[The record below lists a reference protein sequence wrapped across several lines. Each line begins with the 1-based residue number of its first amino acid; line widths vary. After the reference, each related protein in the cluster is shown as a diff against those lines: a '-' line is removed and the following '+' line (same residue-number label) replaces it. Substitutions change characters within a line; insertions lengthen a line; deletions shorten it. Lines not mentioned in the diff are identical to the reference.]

1 MNTSKNSYTVIYV
14 AVMVALVAVILS
26 VTALSLKP
34 RQDANVRVE
43 KMGDILRS
51 IGLADK
57 NKVKKAPDKNAYIEA
72 EYNKYI
78 VNAYTVN
85 TQGDVTTGTDAFAI
99 ALDMKS
105 EYEKPASERDLP
117 VFEAKMDDGTTY
129 YIIPVYG
136 SGLWGPVWGNV
147 ALAADFETIYGVTF
161 DHKGETPGL
170 GAEITTPA
178 FTGQFKEKT
187 IYSGTDLV
195 AITVMKGEGSS
206 AGNPNA
212 VDAITGG
219 TITSRGVEKMLKD
232 NLAGYA
238 AYFAKMR
245 TMSLSAQGAE

>member
-34 RQDANVRVE
+34 KQDENVRVE

-51 IGLADK
+51 IGKGGAGA
-57 NKVKKAPDKNAYIEA
+57 NIEA

-78 VNAYTVN
+78 VNAYTVDD
-85 TQGDVTTGTDAFAI
+85 QGNIEEGTDAFAI
-99 ALDMKS
+99 ALDLES
-105 EYEKPASERDLP
+105 EYEKPATERNLP
-117 VFEAKMDDGTTY
+117 VFEARLDDGTTY
-129 YIIPVYG
+129 YIIPVSG

-147 ALAADFETIYGVTF
+147 ALEADFDTIYGVTF
-161 DHKGETPGL
+161 GHKGETPGL

-187 IYSGTDLV
+187 IYAGTNLV
-195 AITVMKGEGSS
+195 AITVLKGAGSS

-219 TITSRGVEKMLKD
+219 TITSRGVEAMLKE

-238 AYFAKMR
+238 AYFNKMR
-245 TMSLSAQGAE
+245 MSNLVP

>member
-34 RQDANVRVE
+34 KQDANVRVE

-51 IGLADK
+51 IGKGGAGA
-57 NKVKKAPDKNAYIEA
+57 NIEA

-105 EYEKPASERDLP
+105 EYEKPASERNLP
-117 VFEAKMDDGTTY
+117 VFEAKLDNGTTY
-129 YIIPVYG
+129 YIIPVFG

-147 ALAADFETIYGVTF
+147 ALAADFDTIYGVTF
-161 DHKGETPGL
+161 GHQGETPGL
-170 GAEITTPA
+170 GAEITTPG
-178 FTGQFKEKT
+178 FTGQFKDKT
-187 IYSGTDLV
+187 IYSGTNLV
-195 AITVMKGEGSS
+195 AITVMKGAGSS

-238 AYFAKMR
+238 AYFNKMR
-245 TMSLSAQGAE
+245 MSEL